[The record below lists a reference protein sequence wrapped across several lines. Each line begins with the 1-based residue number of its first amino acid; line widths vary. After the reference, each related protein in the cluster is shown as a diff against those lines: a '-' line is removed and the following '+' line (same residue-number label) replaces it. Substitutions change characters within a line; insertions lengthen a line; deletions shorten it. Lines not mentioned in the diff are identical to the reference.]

1 MLHYY
6 IYYRVQPEHVVQAE
20 AAVKQIQSEIARRFG
35 ISGSLLKK
43 RGEPNLW
50 METYPGL
57 APGTGF
63 ETALKQ
69 AEDKAGIAVLL
80 RDNGARHVECF
91 QD

>member
-6 IYYRVQPEHVVQAE
+6 IYYRVQPEHIAQAE
-20 AAVKQIQSEIARRFG
+20 AAVRQIQGEIARRFG
-35 ISGSLLKK
+35 ISGNLLKK

-50 METYPGL
+50 MEIYSGL
-57 APGTGF
+57 APGAGF

-69 AEDKAGIAVLL
+69 AEDKAGIAALL